1 MLELLDDSNCAI
13 FVMILFLNSVSN
25 CPIFQDGC
33 KNAVPAGASLP
44 VTATITCHCHSSA
57 SHWSVWPLLPS
68 HWSPGSAHKISGKL
82 AKVTT
87 GVTEIAD
94 LCVTTPSL
102 NINRFRIK
110 SATASLYTVTGDC
123 LSDHNGVWSFSSA

>member
-1 MLELLDDSNCAI
+1 MTANVHYLL
-13 FVMILFLNSVSN
+13 ILFLNPVSN

-33 KNAVPAGASLP
+33 KNAGPAGASLP
-44 VTATITCHCHSSA
+44 VTANITCHCHSSA
-57 SHWSVWPLLPS
+57 SHWSVWPLQLS

-87 GVTEIAD
+87 GLTEIAD

-102 NINRFRIK
+102 NMNRFRIK
-110 SATASLYTVTGDC
+110 SATASRDTVTGIVC
-123 LSDHNGVWSFSSA
+123 LIITVR